1 MLWRGVAKKDMYF
14 YRGSNIYWGFMGGWW
29 ESCLTPEHL
38 DYFRDQPGSKYSGLY
53 EGDANINTDAYWP
66 RPYLNN
72 TEEAKNKNHANTRYL
87 QNAAYLRLQN
97 VQLGYSFPR
106 SIASKMHLEKLRIY
120 FSGENLL
127 TFSKLPNGIDPVAP
141 VGFPTGGEFFG
152 TAGSGRLT
160 YGADRI
166 YSIGLTVTY

>member
-1 MLWRGVAKKDMYF
+1 M
-14 YRGSNIYWGFMGGWW
+14 
-29 ESCLTPEHL
+29 
-38 DYFRDQPGSKYSGLY
+38 Y

-120 FSGENLL
+120 FSGE
-127 TFSKLPNGIDPVAP
+127 I
-141 VGFPTGGEFFG
+141 FG